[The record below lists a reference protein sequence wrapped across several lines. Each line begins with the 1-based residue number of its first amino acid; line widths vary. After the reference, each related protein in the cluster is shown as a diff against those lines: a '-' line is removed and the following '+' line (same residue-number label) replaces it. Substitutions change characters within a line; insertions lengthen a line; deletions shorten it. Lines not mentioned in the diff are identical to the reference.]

1 MLPGTVRSALNHS
14 VCVCNFQPGSRPMYL
29 PPQFAET
36 DGTVLRALI
45 AAHPLG
51 LLISTS
57 PTGLLAN
64 PVPFL
69 VSFKDGGTTLRTHLS
84 RANEQWRHISDGADV
99 LVVFQGADSYVT
111 PSWYASK
118 AEHGKVVPTW
128 NYAMVQARGQAKV
141 HEGSEWLGQQVGELT
156 GRHEANR
163 PEPWRVDDAPDAFV
177 AAQLRG
183 IIGIEI
189 AVEQLTG
196 KWKVSQNR
204 PEADRRGVQAGLVGD
219 GSDEMA
225 DLVGLYGGLSEQ

>member
-1 MLPGTVRSALNHS
+1 
-14 VCVCNFQPGSRPMYL
+14 MYL

-69 VSFKDGGTTLRTHLS
+69 VSFKDGVTTLRTHLS
-84 RANEQWRHISDGADV
+84 RANEQWRHVSDGSDV

-128 NYAMVQARGQAKV
+128 NYAMVQARGTATV
-141 HEGSEWLGQQVGELT
+141 HESSDWLAPQVSELT
-156 GRHEANR
+156 DRHEMDRKDA
-163 PEPWRVDDAPDAFV
+163 WKVDDAPEAFV

-183 IIGIEI
+183 IVGIEI
-189 AVEQLTG
+189 AVTELSG

-204 PEADRRGVQAGLVGD
+204 TEADRHGVQAGLAAQGD
-219 GSDEMA
+219 AAMA
-225 DLVGLYGGLSEQ
+225 RLVGHHGSLHNTKEKP

>member
-1 MLPGTVRSALNHS
+1 
-14 VCVCNFQPGSRPMYL
+14 MYL

-36 DGTVLRALI
+36 DETVLRELI

-57 PTGLLAN
+57 QSGVLAN
-64 PVPFL
+64 PLPFL
-69 VSFKDGGTTLRTHLS
+69 VSARDGVTTLRAHMS
-84 RANEQWRHISDGADV
+84 KANEQWRHIRDGADV
-99 LVVFQGADSYVT
+99 LVVFQGADTYVT

-128 NYAMVQARGQAKV
+128 NYAMVQARGPARV
-141 HEGSEWLGQQVGELT
+141 HDGSEWLGQQVGELT
-156 GRHEANR
+156 DHHEANR
-163 PEPWRVDDAPDAFV
+163 PTPWKVGDAPDAFV

-189 AVEQLTG
+189 GVVQLTG

-204 PEADRRGVQAGLVGD
+204 PEADRRGVHAGLTQDGD
-219 GSDEMA
+219 GDMA
-225 DLVGLYGGLSEQ
+225 DLVGLYGGL